1 MWLKYSKKNPS
12 FSKTFNN
19 KKHLGFSYPGN
30 CFFFLVCNRTHGK
43 PVKMRH
49 QIDEIF
55 SLITH
60 FVFERISKGEDSSCW
75 FALVALIIVCALF
88 C

>member
-30 CFFFLVCNRTHGK
+30 CIFFWCAIGQHGK
-43 PVKMRH
+43 PVKTRH

-60 FVFERISKGEDSSCW
+60 FVLEHISKGKENSCW
-75 FALVALIIVCALF
+75 FALVALIIVCALL